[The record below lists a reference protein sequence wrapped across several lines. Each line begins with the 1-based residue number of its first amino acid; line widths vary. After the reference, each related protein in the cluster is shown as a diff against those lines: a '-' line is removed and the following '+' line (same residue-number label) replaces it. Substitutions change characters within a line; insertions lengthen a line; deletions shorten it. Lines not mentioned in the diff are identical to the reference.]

1 MKRILIVGAF
11 AFATLGQA
19 LAAELPLP
27 PPPVAPPPIPV
38 KGPYLPPP
46 PPFTWSGFYFG
57 ANGGYVFGTTD
68 WTSGPAT
75 TGNFNMTGFLA
86 GGTIGY
92 NYQLGSFVLGI
103 EGDGDWTD
111 VKGSKSTGVCA
122 APLSCQT
129 SAEWLATFR
138 ARGGYAFNRFLIY
151 VTGGGAYGDEIATLS
166 FPGGSSSASTSK
178 FGWTAGGGV
187 EYAFLPNW
195 SGKVEYLYVD
205 LANGTYTLPPVGALS
220 VKFQENIIRAGINYK
235 FNLF

>member
-1 MKRILIVGAF
+1 MMRILIVGAF
-11 AFATLGQA
+11 AFATIGQA

-27 PPPVAPPPIPV
+27 PPPSIPPPPPIPL
-38 KGPYLPPP
+38 KGPYVPPP
-46 PPFTWSGFYFG
+46 PPFTWSGFYIG
-57 ANGGYVFGTTD
+57 ANGGYAFGTTD
-68 WTSGPAT
+68 WTIGPAT
-75 TGNFNMTGFLA
+75 TGSFDMNGFLA

-92 NYQLGSFVLGI
+92 NYQLGSFVLGV

-111 VKGSKSTGVCA
+111 IKGSTSAGACA

-129 SAEWLATFR
+129 SQDWLVTLR

-151 VTGGGAYGDEIATLS
+151 VTGGGAYADESAS
-166 FPGGSSSASTSK
+166 VAAASGSSWK
-178 FGWTAGGGV
+178 LGWTAGGGL

-205 LANGTYTLPPVGALS
+205 LPNGSFTLAPLGAVS
-220 VKFQENIIRAGINYK
+220 VKFQENVIRAGINYK